1 MGTMP
6 SPTVEA
12 VREALSKVNDPEIKR
27 PITDLG
33 MVDDIVIEGT
43 SITARILLTVSGCPM
58 KERLTTDVTAAT
70 CHGSSG
76 LRIMPTII
84 PVSTPPL
91 GKLHPPSMYRRSS
104 ASTTAAARIAAARP
118 RATRPGPRPNAA
130 NSARRVKARR
140 SWPFDLLKKRPRSI
154 RHGRGVFFAASLMA
168 HHPGRKS
175 VHLACFRASTTAE

>member
-58 KERLTTDVTAAT
+58 KERLTTDVTAAIAEIAPIT
-70 CHGSSG
+70 RSPS
-76 LRIMPTII
+76 TS
-84 PVSTPPL
+84 VS
-91 GKLHPPSMYRRSS
+91 
-104 ASTTAAARIAAARP
+104 
-118 RATRPGPRPNAA
+118 
-130 NSARRVKARR
+130 
-140 SWPFDLLKKRPRSI
+140 
-154 RHGRGVFFAASLMA
+154 
-168 HHPGRKS
+168 
-175 VHLACFRASTTAE
+175 